1 MNKINNEYE
10 VIVIGAGHA
19 GCEAA
24 FAAACLGCQ
33 TLMITLDLN
42 NIAFMPCNPSIG
54 GPAKSH
60 LVKEID
66 ALGGKMGKVINKT
79 AIQMR
84 KLNTSKGP
92 AVQAVRAQAD
102 KILYQKEMLEN
113 IQKQANL
120 DIKEA
125 MVDEI
130 IISDGL
136 IKGIKIQ
143 TGIVYYTKAV
153 ILATGTFLNGKII
166 IGDTQF
172 SGGPQG
178 MRSSTKLANNLK
190 KMGLEIVRFKTGTP
204 PRIDRKSLD
213 FSQLSEQNGDEESLS
228 LSFEGNSKPL
238 DNIPCWLTR
247 TNKKTHQ
254 IIKDNLYRAPL
265 YDGSIKGTGPRYCP
279 SIEVKIVEFPDRF
292 SHQVFIE
299 PEGLETDELYV
310 SGLATSLPEDVQLQ
324 ILHSING
331 LEKAKIIRTGYAIEY
346 DCLNPT
352 QLKLTL
358 ESKSISGFYS
368 AGQINGTSGYE
379 EAAAQGIIAGIN
391 AALKIKKKK
400 SFLLKRSEAYIG
412 VLIDD
417 LVTKGTNEPYHLM
430 TSRVEYRLLLRQDN
444 ADLRLTEKAWD
455 IGLASQERYNNVL
468 FKKEAIQQEIQRL
481 KSTKIDLKSSKIK
494 QWFLQ
499 KELTYKQNGLM
510 AVDLLKR
517 PHITYKDLEEI
528 ELGNQDLTNEIK
540 KEVET
545 QIKYNGYI
553 KRQKSKVKNFLR
565 MEKMLIPKDINY
577 QQVEG
582 IRRESREKL
591 IKIRPESIGQA
602 SRISG
607 VSQDDLWRII
617 FYVRKNKEQSRI
629 SKNNGKI

>member
-79 AIQMR
+79 AIQIR

-92 AVQAVRAQAD
+92 AVQAIRAQAD
-102 KILYQKEMLEN
+102 KMLYQKEMLKN

-166 IGDTQF
+166 IGNAQF
-172 SGGPQG
+172 PGGPQG
-178 MRSSTKLANNLK
+178 MRFSTKLPSHLK
-190 KMGLEIVRFKTGTP
+190 KMGLEIIRFKTGTP
-204 PRIDRKSLD
+204 PRIDRKSVD
-213 FSQLSEQNGDEESLS
+213 FSQLSEQKGDEESLS
-228 LSFEGNSKPL
+228 FSFEGNSKPL
-238 DNIPCWLTR
+238 ENIPCWLTR

-254 IIKDNLYRAPL
+254 IIKNNLHRAPL
-265 YDGSIKGTGPRYCP
+265 YNGSIKGTGPRYCP
-279 SIEVKIVEFPDRF
+279 SIEVKIVQFPDRF

-310 SGLATSLPEDVQLQ
+310 NGLATSLPEDVQLQ

-358 ESKSISGFYS
+358 ESKSISGLYS

-391 AALKIKKKK
+391 AALKIKNKKP
-400 SFLLKRSEAYIG
+400 FLLKRSEAYIG

-417 LVTKGTNEPYHLM
+417 LVTKGTNEPYRLM
-430 TSRVEYRLLLRQDN
+430 TSRAEYRLLLRQDN
-444 ADLRLTEKAWD
+444 ADLRLTEKAWN
-455 IGLASQERYNNVL
+455 IGLVSQARYNNVL
-468 FKKEAIQQEIQRL
+468 FKKRAIHQEIQRL

-517 PHITYKDLEEI
+517 PHIKYKDLEEI

-553 KRQKSKVKNFLR
+553 KRQKSKAKNFLK
-565 MEKMLIPKDINY
+565 MEKMLIPKNINY
-577 QQVEG
+577 QQVKG
-582 IRRESREKL
+582 IRNESREKL
-591 IKIRPESIGQA
+591 IKIRPDSIGQA

-617 FYVRKNKEQSRI
+617 FYIRKSKEQSRI

>member
-79 AIQMR
+79 AIQIR

-92 AVQAVRAQAD
+92 AVQAIRAQAD
-102 KILYQKEMLEN
+102 KMLYQKEMLKN

-136 IKGIKIQ
+136 TKGIKIQ

-153 ILATGTFLNGKII
+153 ILATGTCLNGKII
-166 IGDTQF
+166 IGNAQF
-172 SGGPQG
+172 PGGPQG
-178 MRSSTKLANNLK
+178 MRFSTKLASHLK
-190 KMGLEIVRFKTGTP
+190 KMGLEIIRFKTGTP
-204 PRIDRKSLD
+204 PRIDRKSVD
-213 FSQLSEQNGDEESLS
+213 FSQLSEQKGDEESLS
-228 LSFEGNSKPL
+228 FSFEENPTPL
-238 DNIPCWLTR
+238 GNIPCWLTR
-247 TNKKTHQ
+247 TNEKTHQ
-254 IIKDNLYRAPL
+254 IIKNNLHRAPL
-265 YDGSIKGTGPRYCP
+265 YNGSIKGTGPRYCP

-310 SGLATSLPEDVQLQ
+310 NGLATSLPEDVQLQ

-358 ESKSISGFYS
+358 ESKSISGLYS

-391 AALKIKKKK
+391 AALKIKNKKP
-400 SFLLKRSEAYIG
+400 FLLKRSEAYIG

-417 LVTKGTNEPYHLM
+417 LVTKGTNEPYRLM
-430 TSRVEYRLLLRQDN
+430 TSRAEYRPLLRQDN
-444 ADLRLTEKAWD
+444 ADL
-455 IGLASQERYNNVL
+455 
-468 FKKEAIQQEIQRL
+468 
-481 KSTKIDLKSSKIK
+481 
-494 QWFLQ
+494 
-499 KELTYKQNGLM
+499 
-510 AVDLLKR
+510 
-517 PHITYKDLEEI
+517 
-528 ELGNQDLTNEIK
+528 
-540 KEVET
+540 
-545 QIKYNGYI
+545 
-553 KRQKSKVKNFLR
+553 
-565 MEKMLIPKDINY
+565 
-577 QQVEG
+577 
-582 IRRESREKL
+582 
-591 IKIRPESIGQA
+591 
-602 SRISG
+602 
-607 VSQDDLWRII
+607 
-617 FYVRKNKEQSRI
+617 
-629 SKNNGKI
+629 